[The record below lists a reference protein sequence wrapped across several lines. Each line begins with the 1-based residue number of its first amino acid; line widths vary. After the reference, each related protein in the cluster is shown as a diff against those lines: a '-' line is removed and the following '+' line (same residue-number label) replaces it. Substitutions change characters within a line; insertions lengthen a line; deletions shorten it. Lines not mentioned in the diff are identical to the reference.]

1 MRVLVVDDSAMD
13 RKLAGGLITR
23 QVPGSVVTFAGD
35 GRAALEAL
43 GLATELPDVVLTDLQ
58 MPELDGLELVR
69 AVRQR
74 HPQLPVVLMT
84 AHGSEDIAVRALREG
99 AASYV
104 PKSTLATELVSTLRA
119 VLDVVRATRDE
130 ARLFALVTL
139 HEQRFELESDVS
151 LVPALVGHL
160 ESALAHL
167 GVCDETGCIQVSVA
181 LREALV
187 NAMHHG
193 NLEVSSTLLEREGEY
208 ARAIARR
215 RAESP
220 YRERRVRVHARVSR
234 DEATFEITD
243 EGPGFDPSSLPD
255 PTDPQ
260 NLDKPSGRGLLL
272 IQTFMDEVR
281 HNARGNQITL
291 VKRRGDAP
299 LEG

>member
-1 MRVLVVDDSAMD
+1 MKVLVVDDSAMD

-23 QVPGSVVTFAGD
+23 QVPSSTVSFAGD

-43 GLATELPDVVLTDLQ
+43 ASASELPDVVLTDLQ
-58 MPELDGLELVR
+58 MPELDGLALVR

-74 HPQLPVVLMT
+74 HPHLPVVLMT

-104 PKSTLATELVSTLRA
+104 PKASLATELVSTLRA

-130 ARLFALVTL
+130 ARLFSLVTL

-193 NLEVSSTLLEREGEY
+193 NLEVSSALLEREGAY
-208 ARAIARR
+208 ADAVARR

-234 DEATFEITD
+234 DEATFVVID
-243 EGPGFDPSSLPD
+243 EGPGFDPSTLPD

-281 HNARGNQITL
+281 HNERGNEITL
-291 VKRRGDAP
+291 VKRRGSP
-299 LEG
+299 LAEG